1 MGDHS
6 KDDVGG
12 VGQWLTPA
20 RRTWLYRVIT
30 ALAPCLVALGV
41 AAQGDVQM
49 WLLLVAAMLGVGGS
63 GVAVANV
70 SIGPRDGG
78 RG

>member
-6 KDDVGG
+6 NGKTA
-12 VGQWLTPA
+12 QWLTPE
-20 RRTWLYRVIT
+20 RRTWMYRVIT

-41 AAQGDVQM
+41 VAPPDVQV
-49 WLLLVAAMLGVGGS
+49 WLLLAAALLGVGGS

-70 SIGPRDGG
+70 SAGPRDRG